1 MKNQVIRKLHFL
13 VQLAQK
19 SKYSVLTDFRINV
32 IFSTDSLA
40 EVEELEQQQT
50 QPSTETSLRKE
61 LNLEWVESEWFQVW
75 LKLARGERS

>member
-1 MKNQVIRKLHFL
+1 MEQV
-13 VQLAQK
+13 
-19 SKYSVLTDFRINV
+19 
-32 IFSTDSLA
+32 A